1 MGGRR
6 GVAFDEGN
14 LEANA
19 AAAARGEYGTMK
31 IGEPDTPFAEAVDP
45 EAEVA
50 AVEAEAEVRRG
61 GVVPMALED
70 PEGLPGVP
78 GAGPGVAGGDT
89 DMRTPGGEGG
99 EAREA
104 VMTEEEEAAIKRQLF
119 EAKRKSH
126 YNMGSALRR
135 A

>member
-1 MGGRR
+1 M
-6 GVAFDEGN
+6 AFDEGN

-50 AVEAEAEVRRG
+50 AAEAEAEAEVGRG

-70 PEGLPGVP
+70 PEGLPGAP
-78 GAGPGVAGGDT
+78 GAGPGGADGNT
-89 DMRTPGGEGG
+89 EMRTPGGGG
-99 EAREA
+99 EGAREA

-119 EAKRKSH
+119 EAKRKAH
-126 YNMGSALRR
+126 YNMGGALRR